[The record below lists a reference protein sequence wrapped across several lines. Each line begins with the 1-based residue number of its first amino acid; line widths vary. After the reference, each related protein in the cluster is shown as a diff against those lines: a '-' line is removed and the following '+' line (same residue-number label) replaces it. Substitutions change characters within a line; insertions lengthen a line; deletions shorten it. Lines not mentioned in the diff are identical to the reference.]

1 VGRGKKPEIR
11 VDHEHWTIIVDKH
24 VVSNGQA
31 ATVYTRTRAYY
42 LGNDDFG
49 FRMSRRR
56 WYSGIAGFFV
66 SDARIRDQ
74 ALEEKY
80 VFRTKHESRL
90 RSFLQDGDVRRLI
103 LAQPSLRLEV
113 KGLGWW
119 PSRKVG
125 SGVRVITAR
134 TTGVVTEADRIVNFI
149 ELIRAGVETLQR
161 IGTAVPQ
168 EVDWEGDNGEGG
180 RRL

>member
-1 VGRGKKPEIR
+1 MGQGQKPEIR

-31 ATVYTRTRAYY
+31 ATVYTRTRAYF
-42 LGNDDFG
+42 LGNDDFA

-56 WYSGIAGFFV
+56 WWTAIANIFR
-66 SDARIRDQ
+66 SEARIRDQ

-80 VFRTKHESRL
+80 VFRTGHESRL

-103 LAQPSLRLEV
+103 LSQPSLHLEV
-113 KGLGWW
+113 KGLSWW
-119 PSRKVG
+119 RRRKLGSR
-125 SGVRVITAR
+125 VRVITAQ
-134 TTGVVTEADRIVNFI
+134 TTGVVTEVERIVNFI
-149 ELIRAGVETLQR
+149 ELIRAGVDTLKR

-168 EVDWEGDNGEGG
+168 EVDMEGDNGEVG